1 MIYIIS
7 WMRYSAE
14 HKKETRE
21 RIVRAASR
29 QFRRRG
35 REGVAISDL
44 MRKLNLT
51 HGGFYRH
58 FGSKEEL
65 FVAAFEKGLEEARAN
80 MKSAADKRPGSELK
94 AVIEEYLSVDH
105 CSNPAEGC
113 PVAALSS
120 EIARYPRAVRL
131 KIDRARSNH
140 INEVSKMLPG
150 KTESERRRNA
160 VVLFS
165 GMAGAVTL
173 ARSVAD
179 EDMRKN
185 ILQAARQFYVKA
197 FGN

>member
-35 REGVAISDL
+35 REGVAIAEL

-58 FGSKEEL
+58 FGSKEALLVEA
-65 FVAAFEKGLEEARAN
+65 VEKGFEDVRADL
-80 MKSAADKRPGSELK
+80 KRAAQKRPGSELK
-94 AVIEEYLSVDH
+94 AVIEGYLSLEH
-105 CSNPAEGC
+105 CSNPADGC
-113 PVAALSS
+113 PMAALAS
-120 EIARYPRAVRL
+120 EITRYPRAARL
-131 KIDRARSNH
+131 KIDRAMSDH
-140 INEVSKMLPG
+140 INQIAYLLPG
-150 KTESERRRNA
+150 ATESERRQNA
-160 VVLFS
+160 LVLFS
-165 GMAGAVTL
+165 GMGGALTL

-179 EDMRKN
+179 EKARRN
-185 ILQAARQFYVKA
+185 ILQAAREFYVEA
-197 FGN
+197 FCN